1 MRLRPGPDRYMT
13 SAPAKRRLD
22 AELVARGLAKTQS
35 SARAMIL
42 AGLVSSD
49 GGSLLK
55 PGARVDPSKSIIV
68 DDDEGT
74 WVGRGGLK
82 LSHALEHFKIDPAGA
97 VALDIG
103 ASTGGFT
110 NVLLTRGAS
119 RVYAVDVG
127 VDQLAKP
134 LRDDSR
140 VVVLD
145 GVNAR
150 ALSTEDI
157 PQAIDLIVCDAS
169 FIGLE
174 VVLPNAMG
182 LAAPGAHLVALI
194 KPQFEVG
201 PDRVGRSG
209 IVRDSDLHT
218 EVCDR
223 IKGWLGAQG
232 WEVLGVT
239 TSPVDGAKGNK
250 EFLIAA
256 RRS

>member
-1 MRLRPGPDRYMT
+1 M
-13 SAPAKRRLD
+13 APAKRRLD
-22 AELVARGLAKTQS
+22 AELVARGMAKTQS
-35 SARAMIL
+35 SARTMIL

-49 GGSLLK
+49 GATLSR
-55 PGARVDPSKSIIV
+55 PGVRVDTDRSITV
-68 DDDEGT
+68 LGDDGT

-82 LSHALEHFKIDPAGA
+82 LSHGLEHFNIDPTGA

-103 ASTGGFT
+103 ASIGGFT
-110 NVLLTRGAS
+110 QVLLTGGAA

-127 VDQLAKP
+127 AGQMAEELSEDP
-134 LRDDSR
+134 R
-140 VVVLD
+140 VIVLD

-150 ALSTEDI
+150 ALSPDEI
-157 PQAIDLIVCDAS
+157 PEPVSLIVCDAS

-174 VVLPNAMG
+174 LVLTNP
-182 LAAPGAHLVALI
+182 LALARPGAQLVALI

-201 PDRVGRSG
+201 PERVGKGG
-209 IVRDSDLHT
+209 IVRDPVLRI

-223 IKGWLGAQG
+223 IQRWLEDQG

-239 TSPVDGAKGNK
+239 PSPIAGAKGNQ

-256 RRS
+256 RLG